1 MKLEVNSDD
10 EFFEIFLAILTDKP
24 YPKMITNLDI
34 HGKPLDAVKTAWAA
48 TIAEEQGFDPIVA
61 NLADDIPYLIMV
73 APQTKL
79 VGYLSIS
86 PQVH

>member
-10 EFFEIFLAILTDKP
+10 EFFEIFLAILTDNP
-24 YPKMITNLDI
+24 YPKMITTLDI

-48 TIAEEQGFDPIVA
+48 TIAEEQGFNPIIA
-61 NLADDIPYLIMV
+61 NLADNIPYMV
-73 APQTKL
+73 MFSPKTQL